1 MNART
6 KTLLAL
12 AAVILLLAIPLR
24 LLLLDTVRKFI
35 VAPLLPLLQVGQLLF
50 QTIPQALLWTLGLLV
65 AVAIALR
72 SLAWRARPTP
82 RKGGAV
88 IAHTGPVQTW
98 VRWFQQQ
105 EQGDYF
111 KKRLAHR
118 LGQLAV
124 QALAPY
130 ERLTAHQARRLL
142 DHLNAPP
149 EVRAYLQAGF
159 EPEPPALAARFGFLA
174 RLRNL
179 MRMRK
184 QRSPLDLDP
193 DEVVQFLERSI
204 GGS

>member
-50 QTIPQALLWTLGLLV
+50 QAIPQALLWALGLLV
-65 AVAIALR
+65 AAAIALR
-72 SLAWRARPTP
+72 SLAWQAKPTP
-82 RKGGAV
+82 RKGGTV

-105 EQGDYF
+105 ERGDYF
-111 KKRLAHR
+111 RKRLAHL
-118 LGQLAV
+118 LGRLAV

-130 ERLTAHQARRLL
+130 EHLTAQQARGLL
-142 DHLNAPP
+142 DHLNAPA

-159 EPEPPALAARFGFLA
+159 EPEPPVLAARLGFLA
-174 RLRNL
+174 RLKRTG
-179 MRMRK
+179 R
-184 QRSPLDLDP
+184 QRSPLNLDP
-193 DEVVQFLERSI
+193 EKVVQFLERSI